1 MELFCPITF
10 TPLNEIIH
18 PVAIRETPD
27 IIFEFT
33 ALACWIR
40 KTHTNPMTRSPV
52 LWSDIILLGPGTK
65 NLLEHEMSEDFKET
79 PAPNFLSIYVNYAD
93 CFERNFVVQPNGT
106 LCCDRETRAKVPAW
120 YNSQLDFI
128 KLFTSFAPP
137 RIVLR
142 EPQQGEIQVTNNN
155 KMEMIRAYC
164 FAFLAYHKVCDTLG
178 RPVSPNY
185 NPGLIVDDTGN
196 TICFFRRQPN
206 LFCIFDRSLRLWQSS
221 VLKGRDVLQIF
232 SLSGGS
238 GENPRGRDFFI
249 ILVWPDC
256 CWVSKCN

>member
-1 MELFCPITF
+1 MLYHVYVSS
-10 TPLNEIIH
+10 L
-18 PVAIRETPD
+18 
-27 IIFEFT
+27 
-33 ALACWIR
+33 
-40 KTHTNPMTRSPV
+40 
-52 LWSDIILLGPGTK
+52 LWSHSDSGTK

-137 RIVLR
+137 PIVLR
-142 EPQQGEIQVTNNN
+142 EPQQGEIQVTNNHN

-164 FAFLAYHKVCDTLG
+164 FAFLAYHKVCNTLG

-196 TICFFRRQPN
+196 TICFFRRQP
-206 LFCIFDRSLRLWQSS
+206 S
-221 VLKGRDVLQIF
+221 V
-232 SLSGGS
+232 
-238 GENPRGRDFFI
+238 
-249 ILVWPDC
+249 
-256 CWVSKCN
+256 

>member
-1 MELFCPITF
+1 MARALAFWGSWWKKKYSFRGIRRNSRTTESFLSTMDLFCPISF

-18 PVAIRETPD
+18 RVAIRETPD

-52 LWSDIILLGPGTK
+52 LWSDIILLDPATK
-65 NLLEHEMSEDFKET
+65 TLLEHEMSEDLKET
-79 PAPNFLSIYVNYAD
+79 PNFLSIYVNYAD

-106 LCCDRETRAKVPAW
+106 LCCDRETRARVPAW

-142 EPQQGEIQVTNNN
+142 EPQQGEVSNP
-155 KMEMIRAYC
+155 MEMMRAYC

-185 NPGLIVDDTGN
+185 NPGLIVDDIDSIYTPLGA
-196 TICFFRRQPN
+196 
-206 LFCIFDRSLRLWQSS
+206 
-221 VLKGRDVLQIF
+221 
-232 SLSGGS
+232 
-238 GENPRGRDFFI
+238 
-249 ILVWPDC
+249 
-256 CWVSKCN
+256 